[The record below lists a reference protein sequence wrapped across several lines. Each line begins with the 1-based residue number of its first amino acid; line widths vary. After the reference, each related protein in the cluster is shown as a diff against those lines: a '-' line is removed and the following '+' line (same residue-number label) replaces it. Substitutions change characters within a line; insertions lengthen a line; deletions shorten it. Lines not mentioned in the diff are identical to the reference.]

1 MTSLSYTENY
11 GIQFEATGN
20 PHLDL
25 FSQIGAMR
33 HFALNN
39 NPQPIRS
46 LFHSAFLADKELAV
60 KIAFWT
66 RWCRG
71 GSGERATFHVILK
84 ELTQLEPDFV
94 KDNIDAIVEY
104 GYWKDLVPY
113 SDPDKYPYIAEQ
125 IERKWAIGCLQKDR
139 LACKWA
145 PRKGDLARAIKGRMN
160 FTWKEYRV
168 WLKEN
173 SETVEQ
179 GMAMKEWDKITY
191 PVVPSISMTRHHK
204 AFMKWDKER
213 FEAFIADKDAKVN
226 ASVLYPYQIIR
237 ELDSN
242 EALAEKLWAHLPD
255 YLVEGE
261 SILPM
266 VDVSGS
272 MTMGQNPV
280 PIEVAISLGMYLSER
295 AFGPFR
301 NKMLTFSQSPEFFT
315 MEKDWSLKERAS
327 RIAHANWDMN
337 TDFEKAYRMILE
349 MATAFKLSQ
358 DKLPSMLLVL
368 SDMQFDESQ
377 RGSNK
382 PHLEEM
388 EISFKEAGYKLP
400 KLVFWNL
407 NAYNNG
413 APAVADKDGVCMVS
427 GFSPAIMKAILKAED
442 FNPVDIMM
450 EAIEPIELDFK
461 SLVKN

>member
-11 GIQFEATGN
+11 GIQFEDTGN

-33 HFALNN
+33 HYALNN
-39 NPQPIRS
+39 NPKPIKD
-46 LFHSAFLADKELAV
+46 LFNKSFHINGETAIR
-60 KIAFWT
+60 IAFWA

-84 ELTQLEPDFV
+84 ELIDRAPMFV

-179 GMAMKEWDKITY
+179 GMALKTWDQITY
-191 PVVPSISMTRHHK
+191 PMVPSIAMTKHNK

-213 FEAFIADKDAKVN
+213 FEAFLADKDAKVN
-226 ASVLYPYQIIR
+226 ASVLYPYQVIR
-237 ELDSN
+237 TIEDNEL
-242 EALAEKLWAHLPD
+242 LAEKQWANLPD
-255 YLVEGE
+255 YLTEGE

-272 MTMGQNPV
+272 MFCDGNPS
-280 PIEVAISLGMYLSER
+280 PIEVSISLGMYLSER

-301 NKMLTFSQSPEFFT
+301 NKMLTFSESPEFFT
-315 MEKDWSLKERAS
+315 MEKDWSLKEKVS
-327 RIAHANWDMN
+327 RIGNANWNMN

-349 MATAFKLSQ
+349 MAIAFDLPQ

-368 SDMQFDESQ
+368 SDMQFDASF
-377 RGSNK
+377 RGSK
-382 PHLEEM
+382 RPHLDEM
-388 EISFKEAGYKLP
+388 KTAFEEAGYKLP

-407 NAYNNG
+407 CSYNNG
-413 APAVADKDGVCMVS
+413 MPAMANNDGVCMVS
-427 GFSPAIMKAILKAED
+427 GFSPAIMGAILKAED
-442 FNPVDIMM
+442 FNPVDIML
-450 EAIEPIELDFK
+450 EALEPIKLDFK
-461 SLVKN
+461 SLEKN